1 MQRMC
6 EVKVIGETLLFL
18 LMCVVIGHSSF
29 GDSAG
34 EVLLYRGASD
44 VSTAVA
50 VGKKM
55 FVAAD
60 DEDNV
65 LRVYKTNQTCLP
77 VFSYDL
83 TRFLD
88 IEPQHPEAD
97 IEGATKIGDRIY
109 WITSHGRNRD
119 GKVRPNRYRFFA
131 TTVKVQDRNITI
143 SPVGTASRTLVHSLI
158 KAESMRQLQLGR
170 AARFDATSLS
180 EKERKNLAPKESG
193 LNIEALCAS
202 ADGRRIYIGFR
213 NPRPYSKALV
223 VSLNNPEQVIEQ
235 KKLPIF
241 APPLLWDLK
250 GYGIRSM
257 EYSFFHKAY
266 FIVAGA
272 HDEKPAFA
280 LYRWSGDK
288 DSHPVRVQGQTQMP
302 FCAIGE
308 SSKIDLDKCNFA
320 PEALITFKACD
331 KFLLLSDDGSLPV
344 DVSDPSECMPGKLHK
359 NGTCLNKYLTDPNK
373 KYFRA
378 VWFQP

>member
-1 MQRMC
+1 MC
-6 EVKVIGETLLFL
+6 GVKVIGKTLLFL
-18 LMCVVIGHSSF
+18 LMCVVIGQSSI
-29 GDSAG
+29 GDST
-34 EVLLYRGASD
+34 EKVLLYRGASD
-44 VSTAVA
+44 ISAAVA
-50 VGKKM
+50 VGKEM
-55 FVAAD
+55 FVVAD

-65 LRVYKTNQTCLP
+65 LRVYKSNQACLP

-119 GKVRPNRYRFFA
+119 GKIRPNRYRFFA
-131 TTVKVQDRNITI
+131 TTVRIQDRNITI
-143 SPVGTASRTLVHSLI
+143 SPVGTASRTLIHSLI
-158 KAESMRQLQLGR
+158 KAESMRHLQLGR

-202 ADGRRIYIGFR
+202 ADGKRIYIGFR
-213 NPRPYSKALV
+213 NPRPYSKAIV
-223 VSLNNPEQVIEQ
+223 VPLNNPRRVIEQ
-235 KKLPIF
+235 EAPPIF
-241 APPLLWDLK
+241 ADPLLWDLK

-257 EYSFFHKAY
+257 EYSNFHKAC

-288 DSHPVRVQGQTQMP
+288 DSQPVIVQGQTQMP

-308 SSKIDLDKCNFA
+308 STEKDLDKYNFT

-344 DVSDPSECMPGKLHK
+344 DVSDPSECMHGKLHK
-359 NGTCLNKYLTDPNK
+359 NGTCLNKYLTDQNK
-373 KYFRA
+373 KYFKA